1 MTRPA
6 CPICG
11 ATRFGA
17 FNGRPDARCEG
28 CGALER
34 GRALWMVLNRLFPDL
49 GGKVIGHFAPER
61 FLMDR
66 LGRREDLTYIAFDLH
81 PGHYRHDRV
90 AVRRLD
96 LCSGLADLPPA
107 SFDLLLHSHVL
118 EHLPCDVATVLRGM
132 ARLLRPGGSMIFS
145 APIDAEHSREGLDP
159 AKTEE
164 EREMRRR
171 QGEHLRVFGKRDFVP
186 WLDQVLG
193 QVMGQVRLVRQGDL
207 FTPEE
212 LAAAA
217 VPVSR
222 REPTGRS
229 VFVYTAA

>member
-1 MTRPA
+1 MITPS
-6 CPICG
+6 CPICCG
-11 ATRFGA
+11 VRFRD
-17 FNGRPDARCEG
+17 FNGRPQAQCED

-34 GRALWMVLNRLFPDL
+34 GRYLWMVLNRLFPDL

-66 LGRREDLTYIAFDLH
+66 LGRREDLTYRAFDLH
-81 PGHYRHDRV
+81 PEHYRHERV

-96 LCSGLADLPPA
+96 LCSGLAGLEPA

-132 ARLLRPGGSMIFS
+132 VRLLRPGGAMLF
-145 APIDAEHSREGLDP
+145 AVPIDAEHSREGLDP
-159 AKTEE
+159 ATTDE
-164 EREMRRR
+164 EREMRSR

-186 WLDQVLG
+186 WLADVLG
-193 QVMGQVRLVRQGDL
+193 QECLIRQGEL

-222 REPTGRS
+222 REPTGKS
-229 VFVYTAA
+229 VFLYRAA